1 MRLPAAVP
9 TAAPR
14 REFLGQLATTAAAI
28 VGAGYLA
35 GEAGAQAAPASTPPA
50 PAPDDRWLARITGKH
65 KAVFDAPEIAEG
77 VVVVNA
83 WVFLKSYTEARALAD
98 RDLSAVVVIRH
109 SAIPMAFDDAV
120 WEKYEAGKHA
130 KVKDPATRKWA
141 RRNLYW
147 KAAAGDTENAPFT
160 LSALNDRG
168 VILVG
173 CGLATAR
180 MAGTIATR
188 TGQTR
193 EAVLEELKAHLIPG
207 LQLAPSGI
215 YAVTLAQEAGCSFV
229 RST

>member
-1 MRLPAAVP
+1 MRIPAAVP

-14 REFLGQLATTAAAI
+14 REFLGQLATTAVAI

-35 GEAGAQAAPASTPPA
+35 GEAGAQAAPAPA
-50 PAPDDRWLARITGKH
+50 PAAAPDDRWLARITGRH

-77 VVVVNA
+77 VVAVNA

-109 SAIPMAFDDAV
+109 SAIPMAFDDAM
-120 WEKYEAGKHA
+120 WAKYELGKGA
-130 KVKDPATRKWA
+130 KVKDPATSKWA
-141 RRNLYW
+141 RRNPYW
-147 KAAAGDTENAPFT
+147 KAGAGDAENAPFALST
-160 LSALNDRG
+160 LNERG

-180 MAGTIATR
+180 LAGAIATK
-188 TGQTR
+188 TGQPR
-193 EAVLEELKAHLIPG
+193 EAVLGELQAHLITG

>member
-1 MRLPAAVP
+1 VRLPAALP

-14 REFLGQLATTAAAI
+14 REFLGQLATSAAAI
-28 VGAGYLA
+28 VGAGYLT
-35 GEAGAQAAPASTPPA
+35 GEAGAQAASAAAPPA
-50 PAPDDRWLARITGKH
+50 DRWLARITGKH

-77 VVVVNA
+77 VVAVNA
-83 WVFLKSYTEARALAD
+83 WVFLKSYTEARALTD

-109 SAIPMAFDDAV
+109 SAIPLAFDDAI
-120 WEKYEAGKHA
+120 WEKYETGKHA
-130 KVKDPATRKWA
+130 KVKDPVTKKWA
-141 RRNLYW
+141 RRNVYW

-160 LSALNDRG
+160 LGALNDRG

-173 CGLATAR
+173 CGLATTR
-180 MAGTIATR
+180 IAGTIATR
-188 TGQTR
+188 TGQPR

-207 LQLAPSGI
+207 MQLAPSGI